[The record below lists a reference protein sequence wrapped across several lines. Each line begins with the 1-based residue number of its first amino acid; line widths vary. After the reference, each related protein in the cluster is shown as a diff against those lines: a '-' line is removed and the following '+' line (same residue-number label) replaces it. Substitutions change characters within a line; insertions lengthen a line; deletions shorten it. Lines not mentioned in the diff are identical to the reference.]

1 MGIMPAIEVWSVVVF
16 GKPCTQYYALVL
28 QIIINIQI
36 TYVPIK
42 IS

>member
-1 MGIMPAIEVWSVVVF
+1 MSIMSTIEVWSVVVF
-16 GKPCTQYYALVL
+16 GKPCAQYYALAL